1 MQKTNFSRI
10 VLQLNN
16 IFFGFL
22 SDTWR
27 IKSIGLISVLTGYF
41 LFANFLTKF
50 ISEGKNELI
59 MVPIIIVFIEIIV
72 RIKPAASSKFFYL
85 WTVVDK
91 LRIGAIYAV
100 ILEAFK
106 LGSQTTL
113 LLLQLDKQILELSQ
127 LKLIYLKI

>member
-10 VLQLNN
+10 TYQLNN
-16 IFFGFL
+16 LFFGFL

-27 IKSIGLISVLTGYF
+27 TISIGLISVLTGYF

-59 MVPIIIVFIEIIV
+59 MVPIIIFFIEIII
-72 RIKPAASSKFFYL
+72 RIRPYPKSKFYDL
-85 WTVVDK
+85 WSVVDK
-91 LRIGAIYAV
+91 LRVGAFYAI

-106 LGSQTTL
+106 LGS
-113 LLLQLDKQILELSQ
+113 
-127 LKLIYLKI
+127 

>member
-10 VLQLNN
+10 TYQLNYLL
-16 IFFGFL
+16 FGFL
-22 SDTWR
+22 SNTWKS
-27 IKSIGLISVLTGYF
+27 KSISLISILTGYF

-59 MVPIIIVFIEIIV
+59 MVPIIIVFIEIII
-72 RIKPAASSKFFYL
+72 RIKPSSSSKFYDL
-85 WTVVDK
+85 WSVVDK

-106 LGSQTTL
+106 LGS
-113 LLLQLDKQILELSQ
+113 
-127 LKLIYLKI
+127 

>member
-10 VLQLNN
+10 TIQLNN
-16 IFFGFL
+16 LLFGFL
-22 SDTWR
+22 RDTWKS
-27 IKSIGLISVLTGYF
+27 KSIALLSVLTGYF

-59 MVPIIIVFIEIIV
+59 MVPIIIFFIEIII
-72 RIKPAASSKFFYL
+72 RIKPSASSKFYYL

-106 LGSQTTL
+106 LGS
-113 LLLQLDKQILELSQ
+113 
-127 LKLIYLKI
+127 

>member
-10 VLQLNN
+10 TSLLNKLL
-16 IFFGFL
+16 FGFL
-22 SDTWR
+22 SDTWKS
-27 IKSIGLISVLTGYF
+27 KSISLISVLTGYF
-41 LFANFLTKF
+41 LFANFITKF

-59 MVPIIIVFIEIIV
+59 MVPIIIILIEIII
-72 RIKPAASSKFFYL
+72 RINPAASSKFYYL

-106 LGSQTTL
+106 LGS
-113 LLLQLDKQILELSQ
+113 
-127 LKLIYLKI
+127 

>member
-10 VLQLNN
+10 TYHLNN
-16 IFFGFL
+16 LFFGFL
-22 SDTWR
+22 NDTWR
-27 IKSIGLISVLTGYF
+27 TKSIALISVLTGYF
-41 LFANFLTKF
+41 LFANFITKF

-59 MVPIIIVFIEIIV
+59 MVPIIIVFIEIII
-72 RIKPAASSKFFYL
+72 RIKPSTSSKFYFT

-106 LGSQTTL
+106 LGS
-113 LLLQLDKQILELSQ
+113 
-127 LKLIYLKI
+127 

>member
-10 VLQLNN
+10 TFQLNTL
-16 IFFGFL
+16 FFGFL

-27 IKSIGLISVLTGYF
+27 SKSISLIAVLTGYF

-50 ISEGKNELI
+50 ISEGKNELV

-72 RIKPAASSKFFYL
+72 RIKPSSNSKFYYL
-85 WTVVDK
+85 WSVVDK

-106 LGSQTTL
+106 LGS
-113 LLLQLDKQILELSQ
+113 
-127 LKLIYLKI
+127 

>member
-10 VLQLNN
+10 IYQLNN
-16 IFFGFL
+16 LFFGFL

-27 IKSIGLISVLTGYF
+27 ARSIGLISVLTGYF

-59 MVPIIIVFIEIIV
+59 MVPIIIVFIEIII
-72 RIKPAASSKFFYL
+72 RIKPSSSSRFYYS

-91 LRIGAIYAV
+91 LRIGAVYAI

-106 LGSQTTL
+106 LGS
-113 LLLQLDKQILELSQ
+113 
-127 LKLIYLKI
+127 

>member
-10 VLQLNN
+10 TYQLNKL
-16 IFFGFL
+16 FFGFI
-22 SDTWR
+22 SDSWR
-27 IKSIGLISVLTGYF
+27 SKSISLISVLTGYF
-41 LFANFLTKF
+41 LFANFITKF

-59 MVPIIIVFIEIIV
+59 MVPIIIVFIEIII
-72 RIKPAASSKFFYL
+72 RIKPSTNSKFYYL

-106 LGSQTTL
+106 LGS
-113 LLLQLDKQILELSQ
+113 
-127 LKLIYLKI
+127 

>member
-10 VLQLNN
+10 TYQLNN
-16 IFFGFL
+16 LFFGFL

-27 IKSIGLISVLTGYF
+27 SKSISLISVLTGYF

-59 MVPIIIVFIEIIV
+59 MVPIIKVFIEIII
-72 RIKPAASSKFFYL
+72 RIKPSSNSRFFDL
-85 WTVVDK
+85 WSVVDK
-91 LRIGAIYAV
+91 LRISAMYAV

-106 LGSQTTL
+106 LGS
-113 LLLQLDKQILELSQ
+113 
-127 LKLIYLKI
+127 

>member
-10 VLQLNN
+10 TFQLNN
-16 IFFGFL
+16 LFFGFL

-59 MVPIIIVFIEIIV
+59 MVPIIIVFIEFII
-72 RIKPAASSKFFYL
+72 RIKPSSSSKFYYI

-91 LRIGAIYAV
+91 LRIGAVYAI

-106 LGSQTTL
+106 LGS
-113 LLLQLDKQILELSQ
+113 
-127 LKLIYLKI
+127 